1 MINGKI
7 DLRSDTV
14 TVPTD
19 QMRQAMFE
27 AVVGDDVYGD
37 DATINELERLAAER
51 FGKEAVCF
59 MPTGTMSNQT
69 AVFTW
74 VRNRGDEVILP
85 DNCHIVVHEAGAA
98 AIIAGAQL
106 RTVQNVAGEM
116 PLEIVEHYIRKDPTD
131 IHQPATALISY
142 ENADSD
148 GQVRSVE
155 YMKSVWELAKKY
167 DLPVHIDGARIF
179 NAATY
184 LGVDVKEMAQYADS
198 ISVCLSKG
206 LCAPVGSVLVG
217 SKEFIDLARRKRK
230 ILGGGMRQAG
240 ILAAAGIVA
249 LTEMTDRLQEDHDNA
264 AYMAERLTEVEGLE
278 VYKERQQIDMV
289 FFKLKGY
296 PLDSA
301 KLVAYMAE
309 NNVIINGEDN
319 GMMRYVTHAY
329 VSREEIDTVIEL
341 MKKAK

>member
-1 MINGKI
+1 MINGKV

-51 FGKEAVCF
+51 FGKEAACF

-155 YMKSVWELAKKY
+155 YMKSIWELAKKY

-264 AYMAERLTEVEGLE
+264 AYMVERLTEVEGLE

-301 KLVAYMAE
+301 KLVEYMAE

>member
-51 FGKEAVCF
+51 FGKEAACF

-240 ILAAAGIVA
+240 ILAAAGIIA

-264 AYMAERLTEVEGLE
+264 AYMVERLTEVEGLE

-301 KLVAYMAE
+301 KLVEYMAE